1 MDRSLYQYVLDN
13 SGRIFSFSSARDKVM
28 DKIILFSP
36 ASYPD
41 SYSVLLGDLQYD
53 GSIDVNRRGGR
64 NNAEFV
70 LSTVAKAIA
79 FFLSDFPEAEIIIEG
94 NTPARTR
101 LYQIAIAR
109 EIDDLGRYF
118 EIYGLGDDGLE
129 TFQKGRTYQGFVITI
144 KNE

>member
-1 MDRSLYQYVLDN
+1 
-13 SGRIFSFSSARDKVM
+13 M